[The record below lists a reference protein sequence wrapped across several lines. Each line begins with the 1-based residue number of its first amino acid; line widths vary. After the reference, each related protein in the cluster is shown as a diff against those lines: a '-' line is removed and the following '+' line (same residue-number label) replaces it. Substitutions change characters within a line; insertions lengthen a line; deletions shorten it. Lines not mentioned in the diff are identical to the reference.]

1 MSARRVMENNP
12 LSCVKKTAHRVRTVR
27 FPNDAQWNW
36 ASKIA
41 AVEKK
46 IYIKDKKK
54 KRTLFFSLG
63 SNGGVKLHTVLQVLK
78 EMAPNCVK

>member
-1 MSARRVMENNP
+1 MRDFKKNCMSARRVMENNP

-46 IYIKDKKK
+46 YID
-54 KRTLFFSLG
+54 S
-63 SNGGVKLHTVLQVLK
+63 
-78 EMAPNCVK
+78 

>member
-1 MSARRVMENNP
+1 MFKNARFQKKKKYTSAPRVMENNP

-46 IYIKDKKK
+46 IYI
-54 KRTLFFSLG
+54 
-63 SNGGVKLHTVLQVLK
+63 
-78 EMAPNCVK
+78 